1 MTSKACQIM
10 DALAAALQGIP
21 GVTTFVLDSA
31 RIIAP
36 PDGVTVSLDMDG
48 DPSDRI
54 VSICAVDTTMPVLVT
69 IYCTRIPDDPPNWR
83 ILDPFYVAVHQR
95 MMADRTLGNLAI
107 NIESVGRSPEA
118 ATRACALGCRYSVK
132 YRTRQ
137 EDVTQ

>member
-1 MTSKACQIM
+1 MTSRACQIL

-21 GVTTFVLDSA
+21 GATTFVLDSA

-36 PDGVTVSLDMDG
+36 PDGVTVSVDQDG

-54 VSICAVDTTMPVLVT
+54 ISTCAVETTMPVLVT
-69 IYCTRIPDDPPNWR
+69 IYATRVPDDPPNWR
-83 ILDPFYVAVHQR
+83 ILDPFYVAVHSR
-95 MMADRTLGNLAI
+95 VMADRTLGGLAI
-107 NIESVGRSPEA
+107 TIESVGRSPES
-118 ATRACALGCRYSVK
+118 ATQACALGCRYSVK